1 MKVNAYTIEWTE
13 TTYPFEDSPFT
24 PCKTKHI
31 AAFDNYGA
39 AKAKAIKLLKA
50 RTNCRHIDKQQELHF
65 IASDGVVHN
74 RLRVK
79 VGRHW
84 YQVTIKFHPS
94 ENTTDKFW

>member
-13 TTYPFEDSPFT
+13 TVEGTNH
-24 PCKTKHI
+24 KRI

-39 AKAKAIKLLKA
+39 ARAKAIKLLKA
-50 RTNCRHIDKQQELHF
+50 RTDCRHISKQQELHLVT
-65 IASDGVVHN
+65 SGGVVHN

-79 VGRHW
+79 VGRRW

>member
-13 TTYPFEDSPFT
+13 NISTGT
-24 PCKTKHI
+24 KKHI

-39 AKAKAIKLLKA
+39 ARAKAIKLLKA
-50 RTNCRHIDKQQELHF
+50 RTDCRRISQQKELHF
-65 IASDGVVHN
+65 IARDGVVYN

-79 VGRHW
+79 IGRYW

-94 ENTTDKFW
+94 ENATEKFW